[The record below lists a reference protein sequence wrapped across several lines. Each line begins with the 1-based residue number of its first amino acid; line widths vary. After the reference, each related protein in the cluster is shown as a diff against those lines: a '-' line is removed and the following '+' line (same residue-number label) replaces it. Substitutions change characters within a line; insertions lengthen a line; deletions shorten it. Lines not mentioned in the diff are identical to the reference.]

1 VDETDSGPRPRVP
14 DSGHYDVASDGGA
27 ETWAILASLLMTARL
42 NDIDPLVWLS
52 DVLERIVSGQ
62 VKVHE
67 LQRLLVWNWK
77 AARAAKIAV
86 AA

>member
-1 VDETDSGPRPRVP
+1 MDEMDSGPQPRVP

-42 NDIDPLVWLS
+42 NEVDPLVWLS

-62 VKVHE
+62 VKAPE
-67 LQRLLVWNWK
+67 LERLLVWNWK
-77 AARAAKIAV
+77 SDRAKSAAAA
-86 AA
+86 